1 MTDKPLRIEKR
12 VLRFT
17 IDINDDT
24 QVFPMGKVVH
34 AMPNRDG
41 LPNIELWIECTTDEK
56 FPETGIRG
64 NAWGK
69 QKLRIFGT
77 GHPIQNTNTEHL
89 FSIPM
94 GRFIWHLY
102 RIYDIG

>member
-1 MTDKPLRIEKR
+1 MTDRPLRIEKR

-17 IDINDDT
+17 IDINDDIHE
-24 QVFPMGKVVH
+24 FPMGKVVH

-41 LPNIELWIECTTDEK
+41 LPNIEIWIECTVDEK
-56 FPETGIRG
+56 FPETGAR
-64 NAWGK
+64 GK

-77 GHPIQNTNTEHL
+77 GHPIPNTNTEHL
-89 FSIPM
+89 VSLPK

-102 RIYDIG
+102 RIFDIG